1 LLEFIDLGPVHFIH
15 LFHLLNHFLFL
26 RFELSLVLLL
36 FLDELLDELIGIL
49 THTIDCI
56 ILGSQFKL

>member
-1 LLEFIDLGPVHFIH
+1 MHFIH

-26 RFELSLVLLL
+26 RLELSLVLLL